1 MATLWISGTDLSQLI
16 GREKAEALLR
26 EYAGRQVYIPI
37 NASRQKFTPVIGE
50 EANAVLSRE
59 FPGIDVS
66 FPSTIGRPPT
76 MKERIREL
84 IEQGRTCTEVVRTV
98 KCSERYFHMVAVDM
112 GLTPAER
119 AQKARTGT
127 DGEA

>member
-26 EYAGRQVYIPI
+26 EYAGRQIYIPI

-50 EANAVLSRE
+50 EANEILSRE

-66 FPSTIGRPPT
+66 FPSTIGRPPL

-84 IEQGRTCTEVVRTV
+84 IEQGRTCSEVIRQIG
-98 KCSERYFHMVAVDM
+98 CSERYFHMVSGDAK
-112 GLTPAER
+112 LNPRKR
-119 AQKARTGT
+119 AQDARTGT

>member
-37 NASRQKFTPVIGE
+37 NASRQKFSAVVGE
-50 EANAVLSRE
+50 EANAILSRE

-98 KCSERYFHMVAVDM
+98 KCSERYFHMIAVDM

-119 AQKARTGT
+119 AQKARTG
-127 DGEA
+127 AQAKA

>member
-1 MATLWISGTDLSQLI
+1 MATLWISGIDLSQLI

-37 NASRQKFTPVIGE
+37 NASRQKFTPVVGE
-50 EANAVLSRE
+50 KANAILSRE

-66 FPSTIGRPPT
+66 FPSTIGRPPL
-76 MKERIREL
+76 MKERIRAL
-84 IEQGRTCTEVVRTV
+84 LEQGKTCSEVVRIV
-98 KCSERYFHMVAVDM
+98 KCSERYFNMVAVDM
-112 GLTPAER
+112 GRPPAER
-119 AQKARTGT
+119 AQKARTVT